1 MGKDQF
7 LLPFRFEYI
16 GGEQFWSEVSDA
28 EFFFYFTIESVF
40 YTLAQ
45 VHMTTYGCIPLAWLD
60 VLPVG
65 TFLEIDFALRI
76 EFMQVYYRMKQ
87 LASVVTLATGSST
100 DDIALFVYDRE
111 HFLVIVLFHKSKI
124 IVVKGVIA
132 SLGVRGVKADSLVGV
147 NQSRN
152 IWL

>member
-1 MGKDQF
+1 
-7 LLPFRFEYI
+7 
-16 GGEQFWSEVSDA
+16 
-28 EFFFYFTIESVF
+28 
-40 YTLAQ
+40 
-45 VHMTTYGCIPLAWLD
+45 
-60 VLPVG
+60 
-65 TFLEIDFALRI
+65 
-76 EFMQVYYRMKQ
+76 MQVYYRMKQ
-87 LASVVTLATGSST
+87 LASIVTFATGSGT
-100 DDIALFVYDRE
+100 DDVTLFVHDRE